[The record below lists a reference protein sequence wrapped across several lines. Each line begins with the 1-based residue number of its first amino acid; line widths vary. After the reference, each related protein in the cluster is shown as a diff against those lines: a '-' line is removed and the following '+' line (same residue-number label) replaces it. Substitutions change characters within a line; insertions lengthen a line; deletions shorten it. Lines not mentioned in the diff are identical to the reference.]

1 MKMPKITRL
10 PSGAWHTQIMIERE
24 RVSITRPTKKDVQM
38 EVMRLKSGTA
48 KAERREAVTLRE
60 VAESFIERNRGT
72 LAESTIA
79 GYCKILRNQ
88 FSGLLDSRMR
98 DITAER
104 VQAAISEDARRYAPK
119 TVRNGWGFISQVLTE
134 YDGRSYEPAL
144 PGKVA
149 YDRPYLD
156 GEQIKAL
163 VAYLAQ
169 HEERAAIPCLLALH
183 SLRLSEIAGMTW
195 DCVDLKNGVLRVRGA
210 VTYDEHN
217 RAVRREQ
224 NKNFTSSRNVPIMI
238 PLLAEMLERE
248 QEKGGPLFSIAPK
261 QISYNVAD
269 CLNRAGFPGVTAH
282 GLRVSFASLAHD
294 IGMPEE
300 DTMAIGGW
308 KDAAVMRSIYT
319 KASQRTRAGW
329 AAKMAQWYE
338 NG

>member
-1 MKMPKITRL
+1 MKMPNIRKL
-10 PSGAWHTQIMIERE
+10 PSGSWTCQIMVDGRRI
-24 RVSITRPTKKDVQM
+24 SITRPTKKEVQM
-38 EVMRLKSGTA
+38 EAMRVKSGVA
-48 KAERREAVTLRE
+48 KAERKEAITLRE
-60 VAESFIERNRGT
+60 VAEAFVERNRGT

-88 FSGLLDSRMR
+88 YQGLFDTRMQA
-98 DITAER
+98 ITAER
-104 VQAAISEDARRYAPK
+104 VQAAISEDAKRYSPK

-156 GEQIKAL
+156 GEQIKVL
-163 VAYLAQ
+163 VAYLAK

-195 DCVDLKNGVLRVRGA
+195 DCIDLKNGVMRVRGA

-224 NKNFTSSRNVPIMI
+224 NKNFASSRNVPIMI
-238 PLLAEMLERE
+238 PLLGEMLERE
-248 QEKGGPLFSIAPK
+248 RGKGGPLISIAPK
-261 QISYNVAD
+261 QISYNVSE
-269 CLNRAGFPGVTAH
+269 CLDRAGFPGVTAH

-329 AAKMAQWYE
+329 AAKMAEWYSE
-338 NG
+338 E